1 MLNNKFLQRFLALS
15 PLIFLFFVIIGAF
28 FFMGISLAGA
38 SYPPKPYFFD
48 IGLGV
53 FIITVILYCLISTF
67 SLVFYV
73 IHILKNPNLEQNN
86 NRTIWILVLIL
97 INGIGNI
104 IYWIA
109 EIEFKKPRPI
119 IIK

>member
-15 PLIFLFFVIIGAF
+15 PLIFVFFAIISYIF
-28 FFMGISLAGA
+28 FIGISLVGA
-38 SYPPKPYFFD
+38 AHPPKPEFFY

-53 FIITVILYCLISTF
+53 FIITIILSSLISIF
-67 SLVFYV
+67 SLIFYL
-73 IHILKNPNLEQNN
+73 IHVLKNPNLEQNN
-86 NRTIWILVLIL
+86 NRIVWILVIVLV
-97 INGIGNI
+97 NGIGSI

-119 IIK
+119 IK